1 MTGLWEAVRLVIDW
15 LLPALISSSLL
26 DTDFRHSS
34 FFGTAKSSVLGL
46 LPAET
51 APEKWDHLPQ
61 LCSCPERLD
70 QETKWQINE
79 KVME

>member
-1 MTGLWEAVRLVIDW
+1 MTALWEAVWLVIGW
-15 LLPALISSSLL
+15 LLPDLISPSLL
-26 DTDFRHSS
+26 DTDFCHSN
-34 FFGTAKSSVLGL
+34 FGGTAKSSVLGL

-70 QETKWQINE
+70 QETKWQINK